1 MMKLILS
8 SSAAATNL
16 LRRTASLPRHE
27 KTIMNVVTWILLALV
42 ICTLA
47 ARFTVKL
54 SRRTTRKLLNVDDIF
69 LLLAAVSYVKS
80 ETLSTMADKDQLF
93 SFGQT
98 MAVSIQWRDVANQE
112 LMDLSMN
119 KRAVHQKV

>member
-1 MMKLILS
+1 
-8 SSAAATNL
+8 
-16 LRRTASLPRHE
+16 
-27 KTIMNVVTWILLALV
+27 MNVVTWILLALV